1 MTDLSMAS
9 GYARRAAVL
18 LFVGFAAVA
27 ATGCRTDS
35 KTSTGNTAATSISK
49 VAIFSGTIKSR
60 AVNHAPQIS
69 GTPPTSVKAGQ
80 AYSFVPNATDADQ
93 DLLKFSI
100 VNLPS
105 WASFNPE
112 TGRISGTPR
121 AGNVGTNPEIV
132 LSVSDGIEVVF
143 LGMFDITVTAASDPT
158 PASTNRPPVISGS
171 PAGSVTIGQSYSFQ
185 PSASDPD
192 GQQLTFSVSNLP
204 AWAAFSTSTGRLSGT
219 PAAADA
225 GTFSNIVIS
234 VTDGQVSAS
243 LAAFSIAVNQV
254 GNGAA
259 TVSWV
264 PPTENTDGSALTD
277 LKGYRIRY
285 GQASN
290 AMSNVVTIPNVGV
303 TSAVIE
309 NLGAGTW
316 YFGVV
321 AYNAS
326 AVESALSDVVQKTIK

>member
-1 MTDLSMAS
+1 MIDLPRTS
-9 GYARRAAVL
+9 GYAKRAAVL

-35 KTSTGNTAATSISK
+35 KTSNGNTAASAISK
-49 VAIFSGTIKSR
+49 VAVFSGTIKSR
-60 AVNHAPQIS
+60 PANHAPEIS
-69 GTPPTSVKAGQ
+69 GNPPRSAKVGQ
-80 AYSFVPNATDADQ
+80 AYAFVPKATDVDR
-93 DLLKFSI
+93 DVLKFSI
-100 VNLPS
+100 VNLPA
-105 WASFNPE
+105 WANFNPE
-112 TGRISGTPR
+112 TGRISGTPG
-121 AGNVGTNPEIV
+121 AGNVGTNAEIV

-143 LGMFDITVTAASDPT
+143 LGMFDITVTAAPDPSPAPSD
-158 PASTNRPPVISGS
+158 RPPVISGT

-192 GQQLTFSVSNLP
+192 GQDLTFSVSNLP
-204 AWAAFSTSTGRLSGT
+204 AWARFSTSTGRLSGT
-219 PAAADA
+219 PAAADV
-225 GTFSNIVIS
+225 GTYSNIVIS
-234 VTDGQVSAS
+234 VTDGRVTAS

-285 GQASN
+285 GQKSN
-290 AMSNVVTIPNVGV
+290 ALSSVVTIPNVGV

-326 AVESALSDVVQKTIK
+326 AVESPLSDVVQKTIK